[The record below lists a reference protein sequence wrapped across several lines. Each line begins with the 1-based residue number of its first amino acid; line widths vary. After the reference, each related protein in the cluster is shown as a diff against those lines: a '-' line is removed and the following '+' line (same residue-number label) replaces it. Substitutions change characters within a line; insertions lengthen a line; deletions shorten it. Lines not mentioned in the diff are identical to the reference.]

1 MLNVYHGGVCR
12 RCLLFVD
19 VSRAVADDG
28 YSEQEQTSYG
38 ADADG
43 DEKAYGRLP
52 SLFDGG
58 DDEDVELQQKKQ
70 ERDYHRDEA
79 HGIRVIVDHQ
89 YAW

>member
-1 MLNVYHGGVCR
+1 MYHGGVCR
-12 RCLLFVD
+12 GCLLFVGI
-19 VSRAVADDG
+19 SRAVGDDG

-43 DEKAYGRLP
+43 DEKAYSRIP

-58 DDEDVELQQKKQ
+58 DDEDVDLQQEKQ
-70 ERDYHRDEA
+70 ECDHYRDDT

-89 YAW
+89 YA